1 MSLGS
6 GAEATAVTYLFWVMT
21 ASGRRFDDKAV
32 FDGVVEEIRGLLEV
46 VQSGRAE
53 QPAFRSWLL
62 FCRNELR
69 SIVAANAEKTGPETT
84 KASKNQII
92 HKVVVNLEEIEAKGE
107 AE

>member
-6 GAEATAVTYLFWVMT
+6 GAEETAATYLFWVII

-32 FDGVVEEIRGLLEV
+32 FDEVVEEIRGLLEV
-46 VQSGRAE
+46 VQSDRAE

-69 SIVAANAEKTGPETT
+69 SIAAANAEKTDSETA
-84 KASKNQII
+84 KVNKNQII
-92 HKVVVNLEEIEAKGE
+92 HKVVVNLDEIEAKGE